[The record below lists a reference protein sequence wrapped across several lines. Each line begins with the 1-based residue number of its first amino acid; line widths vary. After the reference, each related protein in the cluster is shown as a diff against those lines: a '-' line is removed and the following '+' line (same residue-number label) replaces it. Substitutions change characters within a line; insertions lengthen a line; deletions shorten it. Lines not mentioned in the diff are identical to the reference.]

1 MAGTDRNTG
10 KYSELTAETFWDAA
24 IAIYQEPGMQAQ
36 LLRAQDEARENVNL
50 QLLAIYLQRQ
60 GHPLSDQQYRALNS
74 QVQAF
79 SQQLTQ
85 PLRAQR
91 RQLTVHPAL
100 NEKSRQQ
107 LKKQLLAAELTL
119 EAEEQRLLVDAYH
132 SC

>member
-1 MAGTDRNTG
+1 MAGTKRESGKFTG
-10 KYSELTAETFWDAA
+10 LSANTFWHAA
-24 IAIYQEPGMQAQ
+24 IAIYQEPGMQKR
-36 LLRAQDEARENVNL
+36 LLQAQDKADENVNL

-60 GHPLSDQQYRALNS
+60 GYPLSKKQYATLHAK
-74 QVQAF
+74 VQEF

-91 RQLTVHPAL
+91 QRLSTHPVL

-119 EAEEQRLLVDAYH
+119 EAEEQRLLVAAYH